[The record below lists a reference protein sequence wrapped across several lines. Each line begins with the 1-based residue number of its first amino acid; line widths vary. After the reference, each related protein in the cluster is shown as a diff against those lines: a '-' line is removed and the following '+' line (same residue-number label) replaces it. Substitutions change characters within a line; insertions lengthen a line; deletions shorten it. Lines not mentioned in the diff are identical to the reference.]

1 MAVFRRFQHILK
13 ATCLTFLL
21 CISSAFA
28 VVPTLH
34 PNGCFDSVA
43 DACGDNPNTC
53 IATPDAN
60 NNPRVFIGWSI
71 SANGGGIV
79 SDVTADLAAGATD
92 VYAMCT
98 TGTFAVRVSVRSTS
112 ENVFRFSLSAKGNFT
127 VDYGDGTVE
136 QIVRTDTT
144 AQEYSHPYSA
154 VGDYI
159 VKFGGVATEY
169 NSSAFDTPAYFLSG
183 SYNWDWSHSAISFY
197 TRRDDGY
204 TDAAWVDAVY
214 GSLGSIFPTI
224 GVTAQNPDPTVGLA
238 SNSAAL
244 LAIQPR
250 FAETFAHTHLGTT
263 GGYVPDNLFD
273 GIVGQAADNMFTNTF
288 CMSRVRKIPSGLF
301 SGITGA
307 AKYLFGSTFDNSNLM
322 QIPSSLFSGITG
334 AAEGMFARTF
344 RSNVYLKSIPSGLFS
359 GVEGA
364 ATGMFR
370 ETFYGA
376 NEYLT
381 SIPSGLFSGVDGAA
395 TSMFR
400 GTFGLCTKLESVP
413 SDLFSGVSGAAIAM
427 FMETFKGCRKL
438 TTVPSD
444 LFSGVTGVAGNLFYA
459 TFASDTYADCGL
471 TSIPS
476 DLFSGVSGGNAA
488 SGVFEQTF
496 SGCKYLAQIEPVG
509 SVGLFSGITTA
520 GAYMFSN
527 TFYNCQSLTTVP
539 SNMFATSLSLGQ
551 GSNYAFQ
558 GMFQNSGLT
567 SIPSGLF
574 DGVNDTGHVYVAAY
588 TFKNTFAGCTDL
600 TSIPENL
607 FPGIT
612 DAGVQQFYG
621 TFAGCTSLTALP
633 KSLFPNITG
642 YSTSSFEEMFDG
654 DTNLSGY
661 VHADLF
667 GNLSDSVY
675 TASSTAMNDIFMN
688 TNLDTVCPAGGYET
702 VSTNFSVDWSINSNG
717 DKAVMCRPIS
727 YAIHAYLN
735 SGSIDTLPSSYDC
748 ETPTF
753 TVGAPTR
760 AGYTFD
766 GWCVY
771 DSSSNDGANCA
782 EPQQSVTFTNGVT
795 TGDKWLYAKWTVIYY
810 TIHYDLDG
818 GTNPVEYY
826 SFTYSDEAKVLEHP
840 TKVDYAFA
848 GWCVYN
854 SATND
859 GANCDTV
866 TNSIPRNIGDL
877 WLYATW
883 TPITY
888 PFTMTT
894 TTETADFSFGL
905 TINAIGTFYIDWG
918 DGTATEKVNLYNY
931 GNSPVNHN
939 YTVTDTTNGQH
950 FTVRLGGSAVARDGR
965 STYSTNS
972 VNNSSGAYT
981 VLRFTYPTKLAG
993 ISGSLGAVFPTIGGA
1008 SATRNKT
1015 AADLAKIQPSFSNLF
1030 NNCTNLTGPIPS
1042 TLFDG
1047 VVGQPL
1053 PYMFYATFYETKM
1066 TGSIP
1071 VTLFSGINGT
1081 PTDYLFASTFGYCN
1095 KLTGEI
1101 PATLFGGIS
1110 GEPAPSMFRAAF
1122 YGCTNL
1128 GRDAIEDDPNTPNVV
1143 ENAPKY
1149 SIPAEL
1155 FIGISGEPKESM
1167 FAGVFYGCSGLA
1179 GTNISDPHNVDG
1191 AHYAVPP
1198 TLFSGIKGAP
1208 AAYMF
1213 STAFAYCSGLTG
1225 SIPAELFSG
1234 IHGDPANS
1242 MYYQTFDNCTNLG
1255 KSTIGGTTRDY
1266 FVPATLF
1273 SGINTG
1279 TTATNQMTQVF
1290 YNTGL
1295 MMGGCP
1301 SNTDT
1306 YTPEFNND
1314 NFYVSNGYAKFCIK
1328 YQDVICDAAN
1338 TLSGPSCS
1346 GCSGDS
1352 CPVSPTLYTC
1362 PDGYTGNTTHDECS
1376 PIYTIHYELNGG
1388 TTSARTSY
1396 DLRTNT
1402 FSITTSSATKT
1413 GYSLAGW
1420 CVYDS
1425 ASNDGVNCETP
1436 QTSVTFTK
1444 GVTTGDKWLYAK
1456 WTPTVYSIYYY
1467 LYNGTVATANPTTYT
1482 IETPTITLN
1491 NPTHPGYESFAGW
1504 CASSYNS
1511 CSNPQQ
1517 TMTIPTGSTGTK
1529 YFAAKYSSPID
1540 YNISYE
1546 LNGGTLAS
1554 SNPTTYNVETGTFS
1568 LNNPTKSGHVFVAWC
1583 EDSALTTGCSLT
1595 KNVTKGSMGNKAF
1608 YAKYMEENY
1617 SFQMTTTNLSAGA
1630 RIDFYITASGNF
1642 LIDCGEDGVLSRN
1655 GTVIDGKLVV
1665 RQGTDNYIYN
1675 SGAMYRCTYST
1686 TGGVKTIRFGGSATG
1701 YDNHATINNAPAF
1714 MTGSSLIASISGS
1727 LGAVFP
1733 TIGATE
1739 NYDPTAGLD
1748 PTDDADAAVLN
1759 SIQPS
1764 FKNTF
1769 DGCSNLTEIPE
1780 ELFNGIVGQPV
1791 SYMFFGTFENC
1802 SGLTGIPAGLF
1813 SGIKGKPAR
1822 SMFARTF
1829 SGCSKLTGSIPAE
1842 LFSGISGAPVP
1853 YMFYETFAGCTN
1865 LTGEIPATLFSGIHG
1880 GPADDMFMSTFASCT
1895 NLGKSSID
1903 GASTYYIPPTLFS
1916 GISKETTAS
1925 NQMNSVFYNTGLLTT
1940 CPYGT
1945 SVYTTDFESNFSSKV
1960 SCIRANEVICPANQS
1975 LTGSARTCAP
1985 CSGDNCP
1992 VSPQLYTCPSGYA
2005 SSDHVSCDVELPF
2018 VMTTTSLTANDTS
2031 NNYFAFQISASGTF
2045 YIDWGDG
2052 VVEQIVKND
2061 TYAKI
2066 YAHAYDTD
2074 GVKTVRLGGVATG
2087 YNTTNSNS
2095 KTYSAIVFN
2104 YLYSSE
2110 VSVHGNVSN
2119 VSVGS
2124 NNNKLASISGSLGAI
2139 FPTIGVTA
2147 QNPDPTAGL
2156 DPVDDYTTL
2165 NAMQPLFS
2173 ETFAGCTN
2181 LTGTIPQDLFTGI
2194 VGQPRAYMFNET
2206 FYACSKLTGSIPATL
2221 FSGIK
2226 GKPARSMFSRTF
2238 YLCSGLG
2245 RDAIADDPN
2254 TSNIVENAP
2263 KYSIPAT
2270 LFSGING
2277 EAASSM
2283 FSSTFSGCYGLTGAI
2298 PEDLFGR
2305 VVDGTYYGIYGYP
2318 NSSMFDSTFAGCS
2331 SLTGAIPENLFGR
2344 VVNGTYYGIDG
2355 DPANYMFY
2363 STFSNCSGLG
2373 RDAIADDPNTPD
2385 VIENAPK
2392 YSIPENL
2399 FGRVVNGTYHGVK
2412 GYAASYMFNNTF
2424 NGCSGLTGE
2433 IPANLFG
2440 GVQDVADGN
2449 YYAYNTVFNGCTNL
2463 GTVNGTSTYYI
2474 PANLMQRSMMSN
2486 YNAFY
2491 NTGLQQSCPSN
2502 MNTYYTTN
2510 NNYKVSCI
2518 EKDSIVCPA
2527 GTRLENGVC
2536 TECSG
2541 DDCLVV
2547 RSVVS
2552 CAPGTNLSDFSACV
2566 YPYTIT
2572 YENMDGATLSGSN
2585 PVQYYYNNNEG
2596 YYYYRTSLDSTNWT
2610 SQYYSYYSL
2619 SKPTKPDAEFVGWY
2633 DNNDNKANTIYFDQ
2647 NKDMTLY
2654 AKWEYTYNINYEL
2667 NGGDWGNYGWS
2678 NPNPSTYTNLTGA
2691 TVYYGPQ
2698 RSGYVFVGWCD
2709 NEELT
2714 NSCDTYKYID
2724 IGKTGNRTFW
2734 AKWELQQTTCPAGQY
2749 AYFSGETGC
2758 DDCAE
2763 HCKKCEPGYYC
2774 TGRNATDGG
2783 TLLTAYDNGRYSCP
2797 SSRANS
2803 SQGAT
2808 SLADCK
2814 IKCPTPDFGFD
2825 EESSMA
2831 DLGSALYDLD
2841 GDGTDAFDECVTSVF
2856 AYGDSSELQKCAL
2869 KMQMTD
2875 AQIISRYGS
2884 KYYYEHGFDKPCDY
2898 IKANMGMM
2906 TCRYD
2911 TVAGDYTKCSK
2922 MLAACSDADF
2932 QTVLSIIQ
2940 DENNNDTPSKDL
2952 LDVELTKKGLD
2963 KNTIDWD
2970 DFFVQNSAD
2979 ITSTDDII
2987 RDDDIGTCEPEG
2999 YKYCPETKYY
3009 SVSAADCVDCP
3020 AGSYCVGGLYA
3031 TDSVADAGIEA
3042 CSGDTYSEAKASSCI
3057 QCPAGIST
3065 ANQNHTSCVC
3075 TNSGFAYDPDNN
3087 ICYIPS
3093 CDTENTLCCGSGNY
3107 IVVDTDEDYA
3117 GCEWCDSGYYCP
3129 GVVEPIVSA
3138 TNGEGKIAC
3147 EDGYYSEYGASVC
3160 TACPA
3165 GSTSNADHTSCI
3177 CPAGYKWSRKTQN
3190 CEFTECPETRI
3201 VKHSNTWDNGA
3212 CYNEKG
3218 SLIEDITTEAECLK
3232 DYEWRDNKCFV
3243 RGTDK
3248 EITDIVTKFGCEY
3261 EFDANHIMAV
3271 PMSAD
3276 LNGDKKE
3283 SIDECVLLI
3292 EGFGNPQAASQ
3303 AEMDVRLGACRYNTT
3318 TKDYTDCSI
3327 SLGVCSEQE
3336 LMAMAAGAQTEA
3348 EMFTAI
3354 LNSAKTKF
3362 GSATWDAFFNRD
3374 FTSANY
3380 TTLIDNASGVI
3391 TMDIINQDSF
3401 SMCCPAGQYLLNDN
3415 GVAACDTCPTD
3426 PANTYC
3432 PGGTYET
3439 SATAGALQ
3447 CPAGTTANLDHTAC
3461 DCSEGYE
3468 WSDKTQSCEFSSC
3481 PNKTMGDPNNG
3492 YVVLSSGYMDFGAVN
3507 PNYFHFSYDFD
3518 NNGEDV
3524 TDCMTMVVKADD
3536 FSQIQS
3542 NPSAAGIRGT
3552 SFCRYDTS
3560 TRNYTDCATPLK
3572 ACNKRELS
3580 TFMNVANNQGG
3591 GAAFNIF
3598 AEFAGKESPSDVTFG
3613 NSISSLADG
3622 ANCLASCPAS
3632 TKTFENME
3640 TAARFMDLNG
3650 DNVADEDECVVLAM
3664 SADDMTE
3671 AGKCMNKGDCDWATA
3686 GLKLFACRY
3695 DTQDYNNC
3703 SEALSFCDRSYMQIM
3718 TDVPD
3723 TPSMSA
3729 RYLAMLRNARTKMGL
3744 SNTNPDWNNDF
3755 FTVDMSSQSTITNA
3769 VVSEYATNC
3778 MFCPVNANE
3787 TVSLADGYVDVGA
3800 MASRFVLPYDFDND
3814 GESMGDCVK
3823 MVAQWNTANSETPT
3837 AISYC
3842 KYDTDTETYFGSCAT
3857 PVPTCTNEELGT
3869 LVETNDPLGAFA
3881 TQSNVQSPSDLS
3893 FDQSGGDFDTRVSC
3907 CPADSDPAGVTGSF
3921 LIKDPEYIESLSS
3934 CAKAYVWVD
3943 KGSYKMAVCKYN
3955 NDTNLYDTCAAL
3967 NACTADLATTFSSA
3981 NQKTSDLVN
3990 YINTEYNKV
3999 VGTDVDSIIDTV
4011 AARRCPCDLGYDW
4024 NSSKYMCEF
4033 AECPET
4039 RIVKHSNTWDNGACY
4054 NEKGSLIEDITTEAE
4069 CLKDYEWRDNKCF
4082 VRGTD
4087 KEITDIVTK
4096 FGCEYEFDAN
4106 HIMAV
4111 PMSADLNGDK
4121 KESIDECVLLI
4132 EGFGNPQAAS
4142 QAEMDVRL
4150 GACRYNTT
4158 TKDYTDCSIS
4168 LGVCSEQELM
4178 AMAAGAQTEAEMFT
4192 AILNSA
4198 KTKFGSATW
4207 DAFFNRDF
4215 TSANYTTLID
4225 NASGVITMD
4234 IINQDSF
4241 SMCCPAGQYLL
4252 NDNGV
4257 AACDTCPT
4265 DPANTY
4271 CPGGTYETSATAG
4284 ALQCP
4289 AGTTVNQEQTA
4300 CDCSALGGS
4309 YHWDTDTKTCA
4320 ACPLGSRWNSADG
4333 ICEVISCKKPQQSY
4347 TDPAPIN
4354 TQGGPG
4360 VMEVSNNAI
4369 RKSYG
4374 ATENE
4379 CAVMR
4384 IYYETSTPLM
4394 EGENIENYVAAGA
4407 SIAFCRY
4414 DSNTGSYDNKCT
4426 KKYTFCADDSMEDF
4440 AAAIQTNGAASL
4452 MQYAF
4457 GVETE
4462 EEIAAL
4468 FTEESADLAD
4478 EAAVNRCCPD
4488 GFVCCSAG
4496 TYIDQENI
4504 GTANQCP
4511 TCEAG
4516 SYCPGIEWDS
4526 TKTFDS
4532 GKRTC
4537 GVNTYNATVGAISAA
4552 ACLTCPDDYPLA
4564 AIGTGDIA
4572 QCYATCP
4579 QEPVCVD
4586 NATESGCVYVDSNQT
4601 TKTFGNMCGTNV
4613 NSCDGGYTPTSVA
4626 TWVQDNWNKMRPLS
4640 VCYLDD
4646 EPECSRTISDTET
4659 ITLKAGQFAVA
4670 FNDSPITNA
4679 RGYASCNGTQG
4690 NTNSVAARITDRNF
4704 VPTANGANCWVKWS
4718 QMDDMEVNAS
4728 WVFVTTYAD
4737 EAECASSC
4745 GELMDLKDPYPYQ
4758 QDVLAALV
4766 MDTAQNQIRI
4776 CDANTVNIE
4785 WGGVDEPGAAGMC
4798 TYGKDLTTPQ
4808 SEPEQEN
4815 RLFLGWK
4822 PVSTTN
4828 NENNANNDEK

>member
-3190 CEFTECPETRI
+3190 CEFTECPYTRI
-3201 VKHSNTWDNGA
+3201 VEQWYGSGNEWNDDA

-3218 SLIEDITTEAECLK
+3218 DLIEGVTSEAECLK
-3232 DYEWRDNKCFV
+3232 YYEWRDNKCFV

-3261 EFDANHIMAV
+3261 VYDYEHT
-3271 PMSAD
+3271 D
-3276 LNGDKKE
+3276 LGKKTRMVDLDGNNKI
-3283 SIDECVLLI
+3283 SIDECVLFI
-3292 EGFGNPQAASQ
+3292 ETVGVYDAASE
-3303 AEMDVRLGACRYNTT
+3303 AEMDERLT
-3318 TKDYTDCSI
+3318 
-3327 SLGVCSEQE
+3327 
-3336 LMAMAAGAQTEA
+3336 
-3348 EMFTAI
+3348 
-3354 LNSAKTKF
+3354 
-3362 GSATWDAFFNRD
+3362 
-3374 FTSANY
+3374 
-3380 TTLIDNASGVI
+3380 
-3391 TMDIINQDSF
+3391 
-3401 SMCCPAGQYLLNDN
+3401 
-3415 GVAACDTCPTD
+3415 
-3426 PANTYC
+3426 
-3432 PGGTYET
+3432 
-3439 SATAGALQ
+3439 
-3447 CPAGTTANLDHTAC
+3447 
-3461 DCSEGYE
+3461 
-3468 WSDKTQSCEFSSC
+3468 
-3481 PNKTMGDPNNG
+3481 
-3492 YVVLSSGYMDFGAVN
+3492 
-3507 PNYFHFSYDFD
+3507 
-3518 NNGEDV
+3518 
-3524 TDCMTMVVKADD
+3524 
-3536 FSQIQS
+3536 
-3542 NPSAAGIRGT
+3542 
-3552 SFCRYDTS
+3552 
-3560 TRNYTDCATPLK
+3560 
-3572 ACNKRELS
+3572 
-3580 TFMNVANNQGG
+3580 
-3591 GAAFNIF
+3591 
-3598 AEFAGKESPSDVTFG
+3598 
-3613 NSISSLADG
+3613 
-3622 ANCLASCPAS
+3622 
-3632 TKTFENME
+3632 
-3640 TAARFMDLNG
+3640 
-3650 DNVADEDECVVLAM
+3650 
-3664 SADDMTE
+3664 
-3671 AGKCMNKGDCDWATA
+3671 
-3686 GLKLFACRY
+3686 
-3695 DTQDYNNC
+3695 
-3703 SEALSFCDRSYMQIM
+3703 
-3718 TDVPD
+3718 
-3723 TPSMSA
+3723 
-3729 RYLAMLRNARTKMGL
+3729 
-3744 SNTNPDWNNDF
+3744 
-3755 FTVDMSSQSTITNA
+3755 
-3769 VVSEYATNC
+3769 
-3778 MFCPVNANE
+3778 
-3787 TVSLADGYVDVGA
+3787 
-3800 MASRFVLPYDFDND
+3800 
-3814 GESMGDCVK
+3814 
-3823 MVAQWNTANSETPT
+3823 
-3837 AISYC
+3837 
-3842 KYDTDTETYFGSCAT
+3842 
-3857 PVPTCTNEELGT
+3857 
-3869 LVETNDPLGAFA
+3869 
-3881 TQSNVQSPSDLS
+3881 
-3893 FDQSGGDFDTRVSC
+3893 
-3907 CPADSDPAGVTGSF
+3907 
-3921 LIKDPEYIESLSS
+3921 
-3934 CAKAYVWVD
+3934 
-3943 KGSYKMAVCKYN
+3943 
-3955 NDTNLYDTCAAL
+3955 
-3967 NACTADLATTFSSA
+3967 
-3981 NQKTSDLVN
+3981 
-3990 YINTEYNKV
+3990 
-3999 VGTDVDSIIDTV
+3999 
-4011 AARRCPCDLGYDW
+4011 
-4024 NSSKYMCEF
+4024 
-4033 AECPET
+4033 
-4039 RIVKHSNTWDNGACY
+4039 
-4054 NEKGSLIEDITTEAE
+4054 
-4069 CLKDYEWRDNKCF
+4069 
-4082 VRGTD
+4082 
-4087 KEITDIVTK
+4087 
-4096 FGCEYEFDAN
+4096 
-4106 HIMAV
+4106 
-4111 PMSADLNGDK
+4111 
-4121 KESIDECVLLI
+4121 
-4132 EGFGNPQAAS
+4132 
-4142 QAEMDVRL
+4142 
-4150 GACRYNTT
+4150 ACRYNTT